1 MKLKKLY
8 IKQYKNL
15 KDFTIDFESG
25 NGISILVG
33 NNGAG
38 KSNVLEAI
46 SGIFHDFF
54 KEKTGRKIICDYTLE
69 YILSDVDCKIE
80 QKN

>member
-25 NGISILVG
+25 NGISIIVG

-38 KSNVLEAI
+38 KSLE
-46 SGIFHDFF
+46 
-54 KEKTGRKIICDYTLE
+54 
-69 YILSDVDCKIE
+69 LSQEVPK
-80 QKN
+80 